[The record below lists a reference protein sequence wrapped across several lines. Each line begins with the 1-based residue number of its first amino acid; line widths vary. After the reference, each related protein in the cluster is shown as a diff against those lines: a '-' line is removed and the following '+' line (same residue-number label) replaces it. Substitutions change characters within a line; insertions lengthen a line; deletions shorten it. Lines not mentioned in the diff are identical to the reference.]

1 MSKNTRFTTYRLCI
15 NGILTAL
22 FFVLSLLSFEVAGV
36 KVTFDALPVVL
47 AAILFGPVDGFLVG
61 FLGAFLEQ
69 MIHYG
74 FTATTLLW
82 VLPPALRGLCLGL
95 LLLPLHRK
103 VLARSKA
110 AVSLCFAATVLAGIV
125 TSVGNTFVFYL
136 DSTLYGYYNYAMV
149 FGVFWWRI
157 LTGAL
162 VSVLVCPV
170 SLAITAALQKAGL
183 VKNRRSSHDD

>member
-1 MSKNTRFTTYRLCI
+1 MSKNHRFTTYRLCI

-22 FFVLSLLSFEVAGV
+22 FFVLSLLSFEVMGV

-47 AAILFGPVDGFLVG
+47 AAVLFGPVDGFLVG

-95 LLLPLHRK
+95 LLLPLRSRAVESNRK
-103 VLARSKA
+103 TA
-110 AVSLCFAATVLAGIV
+110 AWCIASAILAGIV
-125 TSVGNTFVFYL
+125 TSIGNTLVFYV
-136 DSTLYGYYNYAMV
+136 DSKLFQYYNYAMV

-157 LTGAL
+157 LTGVM
-162 VSVLVCPV
+162 VSVLVCLVALPV
-170 SLAITAALQKAGL
+170 TAALRRAGL
-183 VKNRRSSHDD
+183 VKRKEQTP